1 MYLIPPS
8 FKLVGKKVG
17 VVQLAYLKADAVHDK
32 PFRLSFLQKEFD
44 RQASF
49 TFTRSCCE
57 RSRRHSFSFAD
68 L

>member
-8 FKLVGKKVG
+8 FKLVGKIG
-17 VVQLAYLKADAVHDK
+17 MVQLAYLKADAVHDK

-49 TFTRSCCE
+49 TFTGSRCE
-57 RSRRHSFSFAD
+57 RRCSFSFAE